1 MMHIRK
7 PQNRSLAVHSDQSFG
22 PGTRRDELNV
32 VNFQSRAKHLD
43 APLTTATLS
52 RYGACDN
59 GVKAP
64 VTTNTRESSRPL
76 VALATKPEEYARKPR
91 TRRMQAGVSR

>member
-22 PGTRRDELNV
+22 PGPRRDELNV

-52 RYGACDN
+52 QYGACDN
-59 GVKAP
+59 YVKAP
-64 VTTNTRESSRPL
+64 VTTNTRESSSPL
-76 VALATKPEEYARKPR
+76 VALATKPEEHARKPR